1 MSKEKLVPKLRFEEF
16 KSCPDWEKYVI
27 GDLMNVTSVKRIHQ
41 SDWKSSGVR
50 FLRARDIVAD
60 YKKENMDEYLYIS
73 KERYEEYS
81 RLSGKVQKGD
91 LLVTGVGTIGVPYL
105 VKDESPLYFK
115 DGNIIWFKNN
125 NQIEGNFLYNYFV
138 GSRIQEY
145 INNAAG
151 IGTVGTY
158 TITSGQ
164 KTPILLPNYS
174 EQNKIG
180 TFFKKID
187 EMIQVQQSKVN
198 KVKDI
203 KSAYLSEMFPKEGE
217 KYPKKRFEGFTEP
230 WMVKKLGSLLGYEQP
245 TDYLVKSDSYD
256 DSYLTPVLTAGKSFL
271 LGYTNETEGIYKAD
285 NNNGVIIFDD
295 FTTSSHFV
303 DFDFKVKSSAMKFL
317 RTNQSNFNLYFLYN
331 LLTSINYSPESHER
345 HWISIF
351 SEFEVLVPTKKEQE
365 KIAQLFKNLDNQ
377 ISIEEKKLAKLENL
391 KQGYL
396 NDMFV

>member
-16 KSCPDWEKYVI
+16 KQSETWKVIRLGENATFINGRAYSQEELLDNGKYKV
-27 GDLMNVTSVKRIHQ
+27 
-41 SDWKSSGVR
+41 
-50 FLRARDIVAD
+50 LRVGNFYTNDSWYYSNFELNNKYYA
-60 YKKENMDEYLYIS
+60 EY
-73 KERYEEYS
+73 
-81 RLSGKVQKGD
+81 GD
-91 LLVTGVGTIGVPYL
+91 LLYTWSASFGPHIWKGEKVIYHYHIWKIELNKKLDKIFLLQLLEEDKKQILTNVTGSTMVHITKSGMEEKNVIIP
-105 VKDESPLYFK
+105 E
-115 DGNIIWFKNN
+115 NI
-125 NQIEGNFLYNYFV
+125 Y
-138 GSRIQEY
+138 
-145 INNAAG
+145 
-151 IGTVGTY
+151 
-158 TITSGQ
+158 
-164 KTPILLPNYS
+164 
-174 EQNKIG
+174 EQQKIG
-180 TFFKKID
+180 IFFKKID
-187 EMIQVQQSKVN
+187 EMIQLQQSKVN
-198 KVKDI
+198 KVKNI
-203 KSAYLSEMFPKEGE
+203 KSAYLSEIFPKEGE

-230 WMVKKLGSLLGYEQP
+230 WTAKKLGSLLDYEQP
-245 TDYLVKSDSYD
+245 TNYLVKSDSYD

>member
-16 KSCPDWEKYVI
+16 LGNKYWSKKELNEVALYRNGKAHENDI
-27 GDLMNVTSVKRIHQ
+27 ADEGSFIVVNSKFVSTNGSVKKYTNNQ
-41 SDWKSSGVR
+41 NEPL
-50 FLRARDIVAD
+50 F
-60 YKKENMDEYLYIS
+60 
-73 KERYEEYS
+73 
-81 RLSGKVQKGD
+81 
-91 LLVTGVGTIGVPYL
+91 
-105 VKDESPLYFK
+105 KDEIAFVLSDVPNGRAIARTYL
-115 DGNIIWFKNN
+115 ITKNN
-125 NQIEGNFLYNYFV
+125 KYTLNQRIAGITPNQNINSYFLYNLMNRNPYFLKFDDGV
-138 GSRIQEY
+138 KQTNLSKADV
-145 INNAAG
+145 NNF
-151 IGTVGTY
+151 Y
-158 TITSGQ
+158 SFY
-164 KTPILLPNYS
+164 PIKE

-180 TFFKKID
+180 SFLKNID
-187 EMIQVQQSKVN
+187 ELIQLQQSKVN
-198 KVKDI
+198 KVKYL

-230 WMVKKLGSLLGYEQP
+230 WTAKKLGSLLDYEQP
-245 TDYLVKSDSYD
+245 TNYLVKSDSYD

-331 LLTSINYSPESHER
+331 LLTSIHYSPESHER

>member
-16 KSCPDWEKYVI
+16 KQSETWKVIRLGENATFINGRAYSQEELLDNGKYKV
-27 GDLMNVTSVKRIHQ
+27 
-41 SDWKSSGVR
+41 
-50 FLRARDIVAD
+50 LRVGNFYTNDSWYYSNFELNNKYYA
-60 YKKENMDEYLYIS
+60 EY
-73 KERYEEYS
+73 
-81 RLSGKVQKGD
+81 GD
-91 LLVTGVGTIGVPYL
+91 LLYTWSASFGPHIWKGEKVIYHYHIWKIELNKKLDKIFLLQLLEEDKKQILTNVTGSTMVHITKSGMEEKNVIIP
-105 VKDESPLYFK
+105 E
-115 DGNIIWFKNN
+115 NI
-125 NQIEGNFLYNYFV
+125 Y
-138 GSRIQEY
+138 
-145 INNAAG
+145 
-151 IGTVGTY
+151 
-158 TITSGQ
+158 
-164 KTPILLPNYS
+164 
-174 EQNKIG
+174 EQQKIG
-180 TFFKKID
+180 KFFVKLD
-187 EMIQVQQSKVN
+187 EMIQLQQSKVN

-217 KYPKKRFEGFTEP
+217 QYPKRRFEGFTDP
-230 WMVKKLGSLLGYEQP
+230 WTAKKLGSLLDYEQP
-245 TDYLVKSDSYD
+245 TNYLVKSDSYD

-365 KIAQLFKNLDNQ
+365 KIAQLFKNLDKQ
-377 ISIEEKKLAKLENL
+377 ISTEEEKLSKLEKL
-391 KQGYL
+391 KQAYL

>member
-1 MSKEKLVPKLRFEEF
+1 MNKEKLVPKLRFEKF
-16 KSCPDWEKYVI
+16 KQSVTWKVIRLGENATFINGRAYSQEELLDNGKYKV
-27 GDLMNVTSVKRIHQ
+27 
-41 SDWKSSGVR
+41 
-50 FLRARDIVAD
+50 LRVGNFYTNDSWYYSNFELNNKYYA
-60 YKKENMDEYLYIS
+60 EY
-73 KERYEEYS
+73 
-81 RLSGKVQKGD
+81 GD
-91 LLVTGVGTIGVPYL
+91 LLYTWSASFGPHIWKGEKVIYHYHIWKIELNKKLDKIFLLQLLEEDKKQILTNVTGSTMVHITKSGMEEKNVIIP
-105 VKDESPLYFK
+105 E
-115 DGNIIWFKNN
+115 NI
-125 NQIEGNFLYNYFV
+125 Y
-138 GSRIQEY
+138 
-145 INNAAG
+145 
-151 IGTVGTY
+151 
-158 TITSGQ
+158 
-164 KTPILLPNYS
+164 
-174 EQNKIG
+174 EQQKIG
-180 TFFKKID
+180 IFFKKID
-187 EMIQVQQSKVN
+187 EMIQLQQSKVN
-198 KVKDI
+198 KVKNI
-203 KSAYLSEMFPKEGE
+203 KSAYLSEIFPKEGE

-230 WMVKKLGSLLGYEQP
+230 WTAKKLGSLLDYEQP
-245 TDYLVKSDSYD
+245 TNYLVKSDSYD

>member
-1 MSKEKLVPKLRFEEF
+1 MSKEKLVPKLRFKEFRRDNIWELKSLEETVGITMGQSPSS
-16 KSCPDWEKYVI
+16 KNYTSNPSDYILVQ
-27 GDLMNVTSVKRIHQ
+27 GNSDLKN
-41 SDWKSSGVR
+41 
-50 FLRARDIVAD
+50 
-60 YKKENMDEYLYIS
+60 
-73 KERYEEYS
+73 
-81 RLSGKVQKGD
+81 GKVSPRIWTTQVTKKANKGD
-91 LLVTGVGTIGVPYL
+91 LILSVRAPVGDVGKTDFDVVLGRGVAAITGNEFIFQLLTKMKVNNYWTNLITGSTF
-105 VKDESPLYFK
+105 ESINSN
-115 DGNIIWFKNN
+115 DIKNAKVFFPRK
-125 NQIEGNFLYNYFV
+125 E
-138 GSRIQEY
+138 
-145 INNAAG
+145 
-151 IGTVGTY
+151 
-158 TITSGQ
+158 
-164 KTPILLPNYS
+164 

-180 TFFKKID
+180 SFFKQLD
-187 EMIQVQQSKVN
+187 EMIQLQQSKVN

-230 WMVKKLGSLLGYEQP
+230 WTAKKLGSLLDYEQP
-245 TDYLVKSDSYD
+245 TNYLVKSDSYD

-351 SEFEVLVPTKKEQE
+351 SEFEVLIPMEKEQE
-365 KIAQLFKNLDNQ
+365 KIGQFFKNLDNQ
-377 ISIEEKKLAKLENL
+377 ISIEEEKLAKLEKL
-391 KQGYL
+391 KQAYL

>member
-1 MSKEKLVPKLRFEEF
+1 MSNNKLIPKIRFEEF
-16 KSCPDWEKYVI
+16 NNSKLWIKRELIDYADVRDGTHDSPKYQEKGHPFI
-27 GDLMNVTSVKRIHQ
+27 TSKNVANGYINYEDVQ
-41 SDWKSSGVR
+41 
-50 FLRARDIVAD
+50 
-60 YKKENMDEYLYIS
+60 YIS
-73 KERYEEYS
+73 TEDFNNINKRS
-81 RLSGKVQKGD
+81 KVDKNDILMGMI
-91 LLVTGVGTIGVPYL
+91 GTIGNIALVREEPDYAIKNVALIKESNRIYYL
-105 VKDESPLYFK
+105 YLYHLLQSNIFKKQLKDAM
-115 DGNIIWFKNN
+115 DGGTQKFIALNRIRTLNIK
-125 NQIEGNFLYNYFV
+125 
-138 GSRIQEY
+138 
-145 INNAAG
+145 AP
-151 IGTVGTY
+151 
-158 TITSGQ
+158 Q
-164 KTPILLPNYS
+164 KK
-174 EQNKIG
+174 EQYKIG
-180 TFFKKID
+180 SFFEKLDK
-187 EMIQVQQSKVN
+187 MIQLQQSKVN

-317 RTNQSNFNLYFLYN
+317 RTNQSNLNLYFLYN
-331 LLTSINYSPESHER
+331 LLTNINYSPESHER

-351 SEFEVLVPTKKEQE
+351 SEFEVLIPMEKEQE
-365 KIAQLFKNLDNQ
+365 KIGQFFKNLDNQ
-377 ISIEEKKLAKLENL
+377 ISIEEEKLAKLEKL
-391 KQGYL
+391 KQAYL